1 MKKII
6 FILTILLSISLSAQ
20 NDLLFDSGNKSYNEG
35 KYQEAIESYEKILN
49 EGVHSSE
56 LYFNLGNAY
65 YKLNRIAPSIYYYE
79 KALQLSPKNKDIEA
93 NLSFAQNMTIDDI
106 EVVPEIGLSRISKSI
121 INRFSF
127 DTWAIVS
134 ITLIMVFAILFLGY
148 YFSSATSK
156 KRLAFIVSSSA
167 IILAVVS
174 LFFAYQKYQYVQ
186 KDKPAIVFAKE
197 TDIKSDPN
205 LRSEVVF
212 TLHEGTKV
220 QVLEIYDEN
229 WTKIKLAD
237 GKTGWIPSEDIK
249 LLNNI

>member
-20 NDLLFDSGNKSYNEG
+20 NDLLFDAGNKSYNEG

-49 EGVHSSE
+49 EGFHSSE
-56 LYFNLGNAY
+56 LHFNLGNAY

-79 KALQLSPKNKDIEA
+79 KALQLSPKSKDIKA

-106 EVVPEIGLSRISKSI
+106 ETVPEIGLSRISKNI
-121 INRFSF
+121 INTFSF
-127 DTWAIVS
+127 DTWAIFS
-134 ITLIMVFAILFLGY
+134 IVLIMDFATLFLGY
-148 YFSSATSK
+148 YFSSATTK
-156 KRLAFIVSSSA
+156 KRFAFIVSSSA
-167 IILAVVS
+167 IILAVVC

-197 TDIKSDPN
+197 TDVKTDPN
-205 LRSEVVF
+205 LRSEIAF

-229 WTKIKLAD
+229 WTKIKIAD